1 MTDCALSD
9 RDLSAMGGRTGRG
22 GMPEMTTSYAY
33 LDSPVGRLLLAGDPQ
48 GLTLVRFPGERG
60 AVRPAADWRRDDG
73 VFSEAIDQLAEYFA
87 GERRE
92 FALPLQPLG
101 TPFQKIVWSAL
112 RSIPYG
118 ATVSY
123 GELARRI
130 GRPSAS
136 RAVGAA
142 NGANPLPIIVPC
154 HRVIGADRSLT
165 GFGGG
170 LETKRFLLALEAGV
184 APALAQQADLFA

>member
-1 MTDCALSD
+1 MTA
-9 RDLSAMGGRTGRG
+9 
-22 GMPEMTTSYAY
+22 SYAY
-33 LDSPVGRLLLAGDPQ
+33 FDSPVGRLLLAGDPR
-48 GLTLVRFPGERG
+48 GLTLVRFPGEQG
-60 AVRPAADWRRDDG
+60 AVRPSADWRRDDRALSYA
-73 VFSEAIDQLAEYFA
+73 VVQLEEYFA
-87 GERRE
+87 GERRQ
-92 FALPLQPLG
+92 FSLPLQPEG
-101 TPFQKIVWSAL
+101 TPFQKVVWSAL
-112 RSIPYG
+112 RTIPYG
-118 ATVSY
+118 ATLSY

-170 LETKRFLLALEAGV
+170 LKTKRFLLALEAGV
-184 APALAQQADLFA
+184 APPFAHQPDLFA